1 MGGVMTRF
9 YFFPEGEE
17 PADLDNVTA
26 SDLERAVEVTNWE
39 TVEPSRVFTYD
50 PDTIEIERSLYDF
63 FTKERPW
70 SEVNEL
76 TNSVTGEENSDAVD

>member
-1 MGGVMTRF
+1 MTRF
-9 YFFPEGEE
+9 YFFKEGEE

-26 SDLERAVEVTNWE
+26 ADLERAVEVEDWIE
-39 TVEPSRVFTYD
+39 VPADAVFTYD

-76 TNSVTGEENSDAVD
+76 TNSVTGEEFDNAVD